1 MISPIAI
8 FSRRFKEPKCDQS
21 LESSQTVE
29 CSECPKLSLDS
40 PAIKAAKDT
49 ITLSDTVVGK
59 IYKLVG
65 FEACQELKEK
75 IYSMGLNSGARLKII
90 GNSGHGPVGLEVRQT
105 RLGIGRGMSRKIL
118 VKAIDPR

>member
-8 FSRRFKEPKCDQS
+8 FSRRFKEPTCD
-21 LESSQTVE
+21 ESPESKQTVE
-29 CSECPKLSLDS
+29 CSECPDGPVVS
-40 PAIKAAKDT
+40 PAVKDAKDT
-49 ITLSDTVVGK
+49 LTLSDTRVGK

-105 RLGIGRGMSRKIL
+105 RLGIGRGMSHKIL
-118 VKAIDPR
+118 VKEIDPR